1 MKSMQKRDQLF
12 DLIHAMSKAEKRIFK
27 LRTQRQGEKNKY
39 IELFDKLAAMDHYD
53 EKALLAGISDSYIT
67 RHLRQAKLYLRK
79 SILRVLSDMYIHT
92 NKLYET
98 DMLLGAAAMLQ
109 HKMLY
114 DQQYDTLLKAE
125 RKARENGA
133 VLDAMRSL
141 TKQMSVMP
149 FIYDDKEKLEQSID
163 QRYEDLRIIMG
174 EVQALIDYRWVQ
186 ARMTVLLD
194 TIGTPRDAA
203 DLDKYHD
210 LMRHPRMQNPDY
222 LDNPRCRV
230 LHCDVTYTY
239 SLITKNWAAAE
250 RAAKGQV
257 EVAMTRPAFEHLLPH
272 FLVRQSQVYMSL
284 LDYVKFNEL
293 KERAFAI
300 NTGAMQLPR
309 DIRHLF
315 NMFNVQLLSHCGRFD
330 DAYEACRI
338 TAQEMLDEPPSITRG
353 MEISAY
359 YHLFYACFGAGHF
372 KEALDW
378 LRRITE
384 YPEQEMRTDIGCFA
398 HIAKLI
404 THFELGDMD
413 AMDYILRSCYRH
425 LSRKKRIFFIESLV
439 MDFISELNYST
450 TPGNLTQLFRRY
462 REKLQ
467 TISDNQTENAIL
479 GLFHLDCWLASK
491 IEQRPFPALVREMA
505 GKRRAFHLET
515 YDRETSVHPMPEKST
530 SETDL
535 NKSPVL
541 NGTADK
547 H

>member
-1 MKSMQKRDQLF
+1 MQKRDQLF
-12 DLIHAMSKAEKRIFK
+12 DLIHSMSKAEKRIFK

-53 EKALLAGISDSYIT
+53 EKALLAGIQNSYIT

-79 SILRVLSDMYIHT
+79 SILRVLSDMYLHT

-114 DQQYDTLLKAE
+114 DQQFDTLIKAE

-141 TKQMSVMP
+141 TKQMSALP
-149 FIYDDKEKLEQSID
+149 FVYNEREKIEQEID
-163 QRYEDLRIIMG
+163 QRYEDLQNIMA
-174 EVQALIDYRWVQ
+174 EVQAMIDYRWVQ
-186 ARMTVLLD
+186 ARMSVLLD
-194 TIGTPRDAA
+194 TVGTPRDEA
-203 DLDKYHD
+203 DLEEYHA
-210 LMRHPRMQNPDY
+210 LMRLPRMQNPDF
-222 LDNPRCRV
+222 LDNPLCKV
-230 LHCDVTYTY
+230 LHCDISYNY

-257 EVAMTRPAFEHLLPH
+257 EIATTHPAFEHVLPR
-272 FLVRQSQVYMSL
+272 FLVRLSQVYMSL

-293 KERAFAI
+293 KNRAFEL

-315 NMFNVQLLSHCGRFD
+315 NVFNIQLLSHCGRFE
-330 DAYEACRI
+330 DAYAACRSA
-338 TAQEMLDEPPSITRG
+338 AQEMRDAPPSITRG
-353 MEISAY
+353 MEITTY
-359 YHLFYACFGAGHF
+359 YHFFYACFGAGNF

-384 YPEQEMRTDIGCFA
+384 YPAQEMRTDIGCFA

-404 THFELGDMD
+404 THFELGDMS

-425 LSRKKRIFFIESLV
+425 LSRKKRIFFIETLV
-439 MDFISELNYST
+439 MDFISELNYSA
-450 TPGNLTQLFRRY
+450 TPGNLNHLFRRY

-467 TISDNQTENAIL
+467 AIRDNRTENAIL

-505 GKRRAFHLET
+505 GKRRAFHLEN
-515 YDRETSVHPMPEKST
+515 YDRETSVHPMPDKPNI
-530 SETDL
+530 DAPL
-535 NKSPVL
+535 NAEPAL
-541 NGTADK
+541 NGRTGSM
-547 H
+547 